1 MTQLSKGSFFVRHYN
16 EDQCTHFCQLSRSGF
31 CWSRSSV
38 LSPNGWIFWG
48 SFAHRFRC
56 RWHWWEDST
65 EGAPLQLWFI
75 HSFIHSF
82 IQNIWKCVFLVTGL
96 INPSNREIVS
106 NCCEKDH
113 LSSSKCC
120 FLMSFVPKYPFVFH
134 HQTAPLTDKMDRPSH
149 PVQVPKSLTWSEAS
163 IMRSWL
169 HRARDSLQA
178 RHRVEWLQD
187 IGNVWEMCHLLV
199 WWGWCFILKSRVNSD
214 GGVMMVWF
222 VRKCKH
228 SEWYISVI
236 STFRWVVS
244 CLIGTCM
251 IIYMC
256 V

>member
-1 MTQLSKGSFFVRHYN
+1 MTQLSKGSFLWGTTMKINVHISANFHVLVFVEVDQVSCLRMAGFF
-16 EDQCTHFCQLSRSGF
+16 EDPLLIDLDADDIDEKIPLKAHHFNC
-31 CWSRSSV
+31 
-38 LSPNGWIFWG
+38 
-48 SFAHRFRC
+48 
-56 RWHWWEDST
+56 DS
-65 EGAPLQLWFI
+65 FI

-187 IGNVWEMCHLLV
+187 IGNVWKCVIYLFDEDDVL
-199 WWGWCFILKSRVNSD
+199 FLK
-214 GGVMMVWF
+214 
-222 VRKCKH
+222 
-228 SEWYISVI
+228 
-236 STFRWVVS
+236 VVS
-244 CLIGTCM
+244 IQMEASWWCDLFENVSIPND
-251 IIYMC
+251 ISP
-256 V
+256 